1 MPTTPPR
8 KECLIKGSLTT
19 IIPYNNPLLV
29 PYFLRGDYP
38 KISMII
44 YFKWVRRIWVKW
56 PFCMAQLWTVGTVS
70 SLTLSWVLN
79 IKASNDLDGVRSHIF
94 WKNTEMHLQHIVWYD
109 SMFDAWFNIS
119 CVVLKISVFGTL
131 LRATARKTF
140 KNETLPFRFP
150 KRNDV
155 QRRKKQLS
163 SWWRVVAPLDTTNK
177 KFGGGIATWNGCI

>member
-29 PYFLRGDYP
+29 PYFLRSDYP

-70 SLTLSWVLN
+70 SLTLSWVPN
-79 IKASNDLDGVRSHIF
+79 IKASNDLDGVRNHIF
-94 WKNTEMHLQHIVWYD
+94 WKTPKCIYNILYGMIPCLMLDSTFPVLFWKSLSLAHYWGQQQGKPLKTKHYLSAAWNEMMSSDW
-109 SMFDAWFNIS
+109 
-119 CVVLKISVFGTL
+119 
-131 LRATARKTF
+131 
-140 KNETLPFRFP
+140 
-150 KRNDV
+150 
-155 QRRKKQLS
+155 RKKQLS
-163 SWWRVVAPLDTTNK
+163 SWWRVVAP
-177 KFGGGIATWNGCI
+177 